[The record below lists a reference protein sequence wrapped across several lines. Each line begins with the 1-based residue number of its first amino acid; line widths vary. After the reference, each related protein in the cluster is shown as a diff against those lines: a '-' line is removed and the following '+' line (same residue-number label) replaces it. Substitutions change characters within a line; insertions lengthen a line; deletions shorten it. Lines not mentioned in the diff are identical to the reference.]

1 MTRKMLGALVVGLL
15 VGVLIGGLL
24 PVQAGVRH
32 TDGRVSAT
40 LLQRVAR
47 LEAKTRHLNLQGQIR
62 PDFVVTT
69 RCASGAPAIWQ
80 SVTGLL
86 FKLGC

>member
-24 PVQAGVRH
+24 PVQAGARH
-32 TDGRVSAT
+32 PAKTPST
-40 LLQRVAR
+40 LAQRVAR
-47 LEAKTRHLNLQGQIR
+47 LEAKTKHLNLQGELR
-62 PDFVVTT
+62 PDFVVTQ
-69 RCASGAPAIWQ
+69 RCSSGQPAIWQ
-80 SVTGLL
+80 SVNGNL

>member
-15 VGVLIGGLL
+15 VGILIGGLL
-24 PVQAGVRH
+24 PVQAGARH
-32 TDGRVSAT
+32 QERKAPST
-40 LLQRVAR
+40 LVQRVAR
-47 LEAKTRHLNLQGQIR
+47 LEAKTKHLNLQGEIS
-62 PDFVVTT
+62 PDFVVTK
-69 RCASGAPAIWQ
+69 RCSSGDPAIWQ

>member
-1 MTRKMLGALVVGLL
+1 MKGKMLAALVVGLL

-24 PVQAGVRH
+24 PVQAGASREAP
-32 TDGRVSAT
+32 RVPAT
-40 LLQRVAR
+40 LVQRVAR
-47 LEAKTRHLNLQGQIR
+47 LEAKTRHLNLQGQIA
-62 PDFVVTT
+62 PDFVVTK
-69 RCASGAPAIWQ
+69 RCASGDPALWQ

>member
-1 MTRKMLGALVVGLL
+1 MTRKMLGVLIVGLL

-24 PVQAGVRH
+24 PVQAGARH
-32 TDGRVSAT
+32 QQAKVPST
-40 LLQRVAR
+40 LAQRVAR
-47 LEAKTRHLNLQGQIR
+47 LEAKTKHLNRQGQLS

-69 RCASGAPAIWQ
+69 RCSSGQPAVWQ
-80 SVTGLL
+80 SVNGSL